1 MDRFIECWDGLDD
14 PRTGNA
20 ALHDFHEILAIAMCA
35 VLCGGQGS
43 VDMGLFAKAKEPF
56 LRGFLKLEN
65 GVPSHDTFSRLF
77 RMLDPEQFRAAFQR
91 FMAGFSEQCEGV
103 VAIDGKVL
111 RRSFDSASGK
121 SPLHMVSAWGCEQ
134 RLVLAQI
141 ATDAKSNEITAV
153 PKLLE
158 MLRLKG
164 TIVTA
169 DALNCQR
176 AIAQQIVDQGGDYA
190 LALKGN
196 QGTLHDDVVLYLDD
210 PASKTITAEPVVDAD
225 HGRIETR
232 TATVSTDIAWLIKD
246 HQWPGLAAVGKVER
260 IRETAGKT
268 TFETAY
274 YLLSAPLTPER
285 FNEVVRAHWGVEN
298 RLHWRLDV
306 VMNEDQDRSRLGN
319 GPHNLAVLRHMANPE
334 PAGAFSPAPHFDR
347 DRATRRQADRR
358 KVAHFSSSRRTS
370 PVSLSERRT
379 LGRLTRSIRRAAP
392 QLCDYLERLDASED
406 GATSIGAR
414 TKEPAEKIEALR
426 KKRGRYEAMLTQ
438 LDRVGEDQISLT
450 DLDGRAMAAAH
461 TGPVGYNAQVAVDAK
476 NKMIVEQAVTN
487 QVVDMGLLTQ
497 TAEPRHA
504 RGRNDRRRRR
514 PRLLKNR
521 GHRGPAA
528 FLMSPSLNEDR
539 RCARVSSARTSSDTT
554 PGATPRSARPASC

>member
-1 MDRFIECWDGLDD
+1 MLDRFIECWDGLDD

-43 VDMGLFAKAKEPF
+43 VDMGLFAKSKEPF
-56 LRGFLKLEN
+56 LRGFLRLEN

-91 FMAGFSEQCEGV
+91 FMASFSEPCKGV

-153 PKLLE
+153 PKLLA

-210 PASKTITAEPVVDAD
+210 PASKAITAEPVVEAD

-232 TATVSTDIAWLIKD
+232 TATVSTDIAWLNKD
-246 HQWPGLAAVGKVER
+246 HHWPGLAAVGKVER
-260 IRETAGKT
+260 LRETAGKT
-268 TFETAY
+268 TSETAY

-285 FNEVVRAHWGVEN
+285 FNEVVRSPWGVEN

-306 VMNEDQDRSRLGN
+306 VMNEDQDRNRLGN
-319 GPHNLAVLRHMANPE
+319 GPHNLAVLRHMALNVMQKDGEKGSLRGKFKRAGWDE
-334 PAGAFSPAPHFDR
+334 P
-347 DRATRRQADRR
+347 
-358 KVAHFSSSRRTS
+358 
-370 PVSLSERRT
+370 
-379 LGRLTRSIRRAAP
+379 
-392 QLCDYLERLDASED
+392 YL
-406 GATSIGAR
+406 AR
-414 TKEPAEKIEALR
+414 
-426 KKRGRYEAMLTQ
+426 
-438 LDRVGEDQISLT
+438 
-450 DLDGRAMAAAH
+450 
-461 TGPVGYNAQVAVDAK
+461 
-476 NKMIVEQAVTN
+476 
-487 QVVDMGLLTQ
+487 LLT
-497 TAEPRHA
+497 
-504 RGRNDRRRRR
+504 
-514 PRLLKNR
+514 L
-521 GHRGPAA
+521 
-528 FLMSPSLNEDR
+528 F
-539 RCARVSSARTSSDTT
+539 
-554 PGATPRSARPASC
+554 